1 MWLSPRALE
10 FQSQWLESKADS
22 RPCLAEC
29 AWAIPF
35 LSLGLSFPICKIRKW
50 RRSKVFNPSFGA
62 EAFLAMKT
70 FQGFVSRSLAYKA
83 ALHPQWAPALLSS
96 NSAPEPAWGGA
107 GNPWRPWAWAG
118 AGCPKRPSLGSQ
130 PTANS
135 LQGCPAVHLCL
146 QRRPGL
152 SPGRPSPSGLR
163 YPSPTSQASAGPA
176 EEGLPQ
182 SWSCQSESP
191 QGPSDNSINSKVI

>member
-1 MWLSPRALE
+1 MWLSPQALE

-62 EAFLAMKT
+62 EAFLTMKT

-96 NSAPEPAWGGA
+96 NSAPEPAWGGE

-130 PTANS
+130 PTAHS
-135 LQGCPAVHLCL
+135 LQGCPA
-146 QRRPGL
+146 RPPL
-152 SPGRPSPSGLR
+152 SPAEARSQPRAPIPLGTPLPIPHLPGRRWPCRGRAAAKLELSVRITAAAFG
-163 YPSPTSQASAGPA
+163 
-176 EEGLPQ
+176 
-182 SWSCQSESP
+182 
-191 QGPSDNSINSKVI
+191 